1 MESYF
6 PFLKTLPD
14 QDRVF
19 VQQETQRIKTYK
31 NQQIYGV
38 DQSCYGLMAVEK
50 GHFSVYILSEE
61 GRMVTLYELKEG
73 DVCVLSS
80 SCVLESLVFEVHIEA
95 MEASEILLLPNTALK
110 KLMTSHLTVENYV
123 LKEVAKRF
131 TEVLKVIQTLLFI
144 PLEVRLARHLLML
157 AEEGDSLKISVTQEQ
172 LAVRLGTAREVV
184 TRVLKSFSKENILVT
199 KRNQIELRD
208 LVLLREKAQ

>member
-14 QDRVF
+14 RERVF

-38 DQSCYGLMAVEK
+38 DQSCYGLMAVVK

-80 SCVLESLVFEVHIEA
+80 SCVLETLVFEVHIEA
-95 MEASEILLLPNTALK
+95 LEDSEILLLPNRALK
-110 KLMTSHLTVENYV
+110 NLMETQIAVENFV
-123 LKEVAKRF
+123 LKEVAHRF
-131 TEVLKVIQTLLFI
+131 TQVIKVIQELLFV
-144 PLEVRLARHLLML
+144 PVEVRLARHLLKL
-157 AEEGDSLKISVTQEQ
+157 ADETSSMVLSVTQEQ
-172 LAVRLGTAREVV
+172 LAVRLGTAREVI
-184 TRVLKSFSKENILVT
+184 TRVLRSFSKEEILVT
-199 KRNQIELRD
+199 KRNQITL
-208 LVLLREKAQ
+208 LNLALLREKTL